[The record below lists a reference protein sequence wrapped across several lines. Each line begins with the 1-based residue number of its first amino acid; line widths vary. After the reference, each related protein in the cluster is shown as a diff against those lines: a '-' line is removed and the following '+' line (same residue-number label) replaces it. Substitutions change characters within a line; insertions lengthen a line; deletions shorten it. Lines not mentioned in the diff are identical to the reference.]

1 MKIRLL
7 SSLLGAAMVLAG
19 CVGTS
24 SLKPES
30 PATPEALTQLQQV
43 RDTYGAGRYGE
54 VIRTVATSDTLA
66 SSTKAVRIEAYKLQA
81 FSYCV
86 SRYAQLCEDSF
97 VRILTLDP
105 SFELAANEAGHPSW
119 GPAFQRARAQ
129 TQAGK

>member
-7 SSLLGAAMVLAG
+7 SSLLVASVALAG
-19 CVGTS
+19 CAGRA
-24 SLKPES
+24 LPPES
-30 PATPEALTQLQQV
+30 PATAEALTQLQQV

-54 VIRTVATSDTLA
+54 VIRTVATSDVLA

-105 SFELAANEAGHPSW
+105 SFDLAPNEAGHPSW

-129 TQAGK
+129 VGK

>member
-7 SSLLGAAMVLAG
+7 SSLLGATLMLAG
-19 CVGTS
+19 CAGIS
-24 SLKPES
+24 SIKQES
-30 PATPEALTQLQQV
+30 PPTAEALAKLQQV

-54 VIRTVATSDTLA
+54 VIRTVATSDELA

-97 VRILTLDP
+97 ARILALDP
-105 SFELAANEAGHPSW
+105 AFELAPNEAGHPSW
-119 GPAFQRARAQ
+119 GPAFQRARS
-129 TQAGK
+129 QAAK

>member
-7 SSLLGAAMVLAG
+7 SSLLGATLMLAG
-19 CVGTS
+19 CAGIS
-24 SLKPES
+24 SMKQES
-30 PATPEALTQLQQV
+30 PPTAEALAKLQQV

-54 VIRTVATSDTLA
+54 VIRTVATSDELA

-97 VRILTLDP
+97 ARILVLDP
-105 SFELAANEAGHPSW
+105 AFELAPNEAGHPSW
-119 GPAFQRARAQ
+119 GPAFQRARS
-129 TQAGK
+129 QAAK